1 MKNIVLFDASP
12 NASLQLQEVM
22 SAMGQSVKL
31 VQNIREIF
39 MADGIIIYGK
49 GSFAHCKDVIESI
62 GIDGLIS
69 QFEMPVL
76 GISIG
81 MQVLGTYC
89 LEGVQEPISIQGLS
103 VFSVRVNEFGHSP
116 NFLHSGLDTISALR
130 GPLFEGVEENSEVF
144 FHHTTKMLPS
154 KNYSTALCVAGETFS
169 ASIQK
174 DNFYGIE
181 FFPELS
187 GETGKTVLQNFVNLL

>member
-22 SAMGQSVKL
+22 IAMGQTVKL

-39 MADGIIIYGK
+39 MADGIILYGK
-49 GSFAHCKDVIESI
+49 GSFANCKNEIESI

-81 MQVLGTYC
+81 MQIMGTYC
-89 LEGVQEPISIQGLS
+89 LEGDKEPISTEGFSI
-103 VFSVRVNEFGHSP
+103 FSVRVNEFGHSP
-116 NFLHSGLDTISALR
+116 KFIHSGMDSISSLR
-130 GPLFEGVEENSEVF
+130 GPLFEGVEENAEVY
-144 FHHTTKMLPS
+144 FHHSTKMLPS

-174 DNFYGIE
+174 DNYYGVE
-181 FFPELS
+181 FFPEHS
-187 GETGKTVLQNFVNLL
+187 GETGITVLQNFINLL